1 MKIVLYT
8 VMISPHQLPLA
19 RELVKRVG
27 HEEFRYVYLQDVD
40 DERKRMGWDATVPDT
55 WCRRMLSDD
64 PDLETCEVL
73 LSGVR
78 DVQLFERRTQKRLKT
93 YYMSERWFKPI
104 AGIFPGWIR
113 LCNPGFLR
121 MALRFRRLIR
131 RTEFCRY
138 FYIGEWA
145 RHDMLRICG
154 RGFASKMTPWGYF
167 VEPSSARTLVNRHKE
182 LPLRILWAGRMLRL
196 KHVETIVK
204 ALKEA
209 CKRADGAID
218 YSLTL
223 IGSGPEKDRLEALAK
238 GLPVKFVHF
247 LPLPEVRAQMQL
259 HDVFVF
265 ASDARDGWGAV
276 VSEALEEG
284 MHVLGTAETGAAATM
299 LSSEDL
305 FHVKDVDAL
314 AKLLERCL
322 ALKKAGELFG
332 QGIRQWSAAN
342 AAERL
347 LST

>member
-1 MKIVLYT
+1 
-8 VMISPHQLPLA
+8 MISPHQLPLA

-27 HEEFRYVYLQDVD
+27 AEEFRYVYLQDVD
-40 DERKRMGWDATVPDT
+40 DERVRMGWKATVSET
-55 WCRRMLSDD
+55 WCRRICPNDI
-64 PDLETCEVL
+64 DLETCEIL

-78 DVQLFERRTQKRLKT
+78 DVALFERRTQKRLKT

-104 AGIFPGWIR
+104 AGILPGWMK
-113 LCNPGFLR
+113 LCSPTFLR

-131 RTEFCRY
+131 MSEFCRY
-138 FYIGEWA
+138 FYIGKWA
-145 RHDMLRICG
+145 QHDMLRICG
-154 RGFASKMTPWGYF
+154 RRYSSKMIPWGYF
-167 VEPSSARTLVNRHKE
+167 VEPSSVPMQPNRHKE

-204 ALKEA
+204 ALTAVCRKA
-209 CKRADGAID
+209 NSVGD

-223 IGSGPEKDRLEALAK
+223 IGDGPEKDRLAALAK
-238 GLPVKFVHF
+238 GMQVNFLPFM
-247 LPLPEVRAQMQL
+247 PLPEVRVQMRQ
-259 HDVFVF
+259 HDVFIF

-284 MHVLGTAETGAAATM
+284 MYVVGTAETGAAATM
-299 LSSEDL
+299 LTSNDI

-322 ALKKAGELFG
+322 ALKKAGNLSG
-332 QGIRQWSAAN
+332 QGIGEWSVAK

-347 LST
+347 LSI